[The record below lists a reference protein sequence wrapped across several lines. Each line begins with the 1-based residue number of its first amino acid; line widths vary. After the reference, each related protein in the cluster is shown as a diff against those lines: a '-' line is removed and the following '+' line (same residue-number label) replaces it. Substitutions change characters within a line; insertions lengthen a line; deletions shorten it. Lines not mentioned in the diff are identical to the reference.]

1 MTRGESQ
8 DMRQQSM
15 EAQMKEVL
23 EHVKALSVHHSTA
36 SVVH

>member
-1 MTRGESQ
+1 MTRGETQ

-15 EAQMKEVL
+15 ESQMKEVL
-23 EHVKALSVHHSTA
+23 EHVKALSVHHSAA